1 MTADALFSSALARY
15 GLVARR
21 ISPLVCAVVRVD
33 AEGYASRLPWP
44 ERRPGQIDLL
54 VAGRRLRKA
63 NWVLLTETAPFVRP
77 ERVTDPA
84 LVAAFFA
91 RLEAEFRE
99 ALGAAS
105 RAVPRR

>member
-1 MTADALFSSALARY
+1 
-15 GLVARR
+15 
-21 ISPLVCAVVRVD
+21 
-33 AEGYASRLPWP
+33 
-44 ERRPGQIDLL
+44 
-54 VAGRRLRKA
+54 
-63 NWVLLTETAPFVRP
+63 VLLTETAPFVRP